1 MIKLFR
7 TLSCIAVAALAL
19 PTLARADNIVAT
31 AAKAGQ
37 FNTLLAAAKA
47 AGLADA
53 LANSPSLTVFAPT
66 DAAFDAL
73 PKGTVES
80 LLKPENKD
88 KLKAILTYHVLT
100 SRVLAK
106 DVPTTPTGVPTL
118 NGAKLQVVRDGDHVR
133 VGDAEVVTADVLA
146 DNGVIHVIDKVLIP
160 AAPKAAYPT
169 RRPVSYVR
177 PWHSCTGWH

>member
-1 MIKLFR
+1 
-7 TLSCIAVAALAL
+7 
-19 PTLARADNIVAT
+19 
-31 AAKAGQ
+31 
-37 FNTLLAAAKA
+37 
-47 AGLADA
+47 
-53 LANSPSLTVFAPT
+53 
-66 DAAFDAL
+66 L